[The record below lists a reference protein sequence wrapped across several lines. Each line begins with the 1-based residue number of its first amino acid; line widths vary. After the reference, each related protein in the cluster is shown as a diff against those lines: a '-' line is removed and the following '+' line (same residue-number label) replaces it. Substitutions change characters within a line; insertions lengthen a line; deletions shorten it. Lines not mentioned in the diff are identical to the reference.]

1 MLLNISRSR
10 FTVFNSPWNI
20 AHSKS
25 SLLLSLPSSKIFYLS
40 RILSSPLFF
49 ISTSSSAN
57 LHFHI
62 TRSIE
67 HIAYSFRR
75 LELSRFNWLKYFS
88 IFVRVAA
95 SIPLICFLRTSTLND
110 FNRLTNFVHFFLQQI
125 DAEIKKIL
133 TDSYERAKLILK
145 NHAKEHKALA
155 EALLKYETLDAE
167 DIKAILTGD
176 VPN

>member
-1 MLLNISRSR
+1 MRTKRVNVNLIFLSTGASNDLKHATSIANNMVKEWGMSEKVGLRTIEEPQGFQRSDNLGPNTTEIVSNR
-10 FTVFNSPWNI
+10 M
-20 AHSKS
+20 
-25 SLLLSLPSSKIFYLS
+25 
-40 RILSSPLFF
+40 
-49 ISTSSSAN
+49 SAN
-57 LHFHI
+57 VGCCQSSTKIQTHI
-62 TRSIE
+62 FT
-67 HIAYSFRR
+67 
-75 LELSRFNWLKYFS
+75 K
-88 IFVRVAA
+88 
-95 SIPLICFLRTSTLND
+95 
-110 FNRLTNFVHFFLQQI
+110 QI